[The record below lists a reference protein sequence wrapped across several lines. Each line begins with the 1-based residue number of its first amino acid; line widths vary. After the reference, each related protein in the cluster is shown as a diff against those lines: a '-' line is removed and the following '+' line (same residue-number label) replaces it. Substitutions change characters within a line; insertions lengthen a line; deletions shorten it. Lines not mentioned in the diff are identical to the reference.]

1 MITKANAAVE
11 RTVRSYFTDGPA
23 VEGFDRVEDQ
33 DRFLHHA
40 AWSATREMRAHAVE
54 YVARRGQTGDLKDV
68 KRSAGR
74 RALRLAVPIWLES
87 RYPRF
92 DPARKALPT
101 QLRQSEREGGVPS
114 ERLLQLRHELRIE
127 QFTYNERT
135 LYTLPPTNAFGAR
148 PGSYAIGKR
157 EHHGL
162 TIDWLEGAYESEL
175 TSVRFLRDL
184 DVTQCSDLS
193 GLVRFSSG
201 RDRPETAPWSTY
213 AHVLQ
218 EERARGGLAAY
229 LISRIPEVAPV
240 PPTVRALAEDFR
252 AYAHNTSLARV
263 ALVNNNARIEN
274 REATQVETMNNAR
287 RYGIL
292 QFELNGPARSIA
304 MGNKLLRQDKAE
316 SDRLRDVLRTPF
328 VRAEELRQTTR
339 GLDLNKLVKAS
350 TGIRFRDDARSP
362 VPTAAAGHAGASM

>member
-23 VEGFDRVEDQ
+23 VDGFEDVEDPEN
-33 DRFLHHA
+33 FLHHV

-87 RYPRF
+87 RYPRH

-101 QLRQSEREGGVPS
+101 QLRQSEREGGMPT
-114 ERLLQLRHELRIE
+114 EQLLQLRHELRVE
-127 QFTYNERT
+127 QFTHSERI
-135 LYTLPPTNAFGAR
+135 LHTLPPTNAFGAR
-148 PGSYAIGKR
+148 PGPYAIGKR
-157 EHHGL
+157 ETPVQTL
-162 TIDWLEGAYESEL
+162 DWLDAAYQSEL
-175 TSVRFLRDL
+175 SSVRLLRDL
-184 DVTQCSDLS
+184 DGHQCSDLT

-201 RDRPETAPWSTY
+201 QDHTETTPWSTY

-229 LISRIPEVAPV
+229 LVSRIPEVAPV
-240 PPTVRALAEDFR
+240 TPTVKALSDEFR
-252 AYAHNTSLARV
+252 AYAHDTSLSRL
-263 ALVNNNARIEN
+263 ALVNNNNRIE
-274 REATQVETMNNAR
+274 RGEESQVETLRNAR
-287 RYGIL
+287 GYGIL

-304 MGNKLLRQDKAE
+304 MGNKILRQDRVE
-316 SDRLRDVLRTPF
+316 SDRLRVVLRTPF
-328 VRAEELRQTTR
+328 ARTEELRQATR
-339 GLDLNKLVKAS
+339 GLDLHKLAKAS
-350 TGIRFRDDARSP
+350 TGIRFRNEARTP
-362 VPTAAAGHAGASM
+362 VPAPKQADLSI